1 MLIEKISTK
10 KVSDTVSE
18 QIEKMILDGS
28 IPAGE
33 KLPSVRELCE
43 RFGVGRSAVRDA
55 ITVLKGKGLVKVKQ
69 GEGTY
74 VSKYDSSKIFSK
86 AVMLPNAN
94 DITELF
100 QVRKIVETGMA
111 EMAACNRS
119 EKDLTLMKKIL
130 TTQTDAPWED
140 DYQFH
145 LSIAKATGNSLLI
158 QFVQVISTTIK
169 NAMIDFHQFIKCDS
183 EAIETIALHHE
194 RIFESIS
201 SGTPNLSSEYM
212 LQHLTFVESILHKS
226 LHQSK

>member
-18 QIEKMILDGS
+18 QIENMILDGS
-28 IPAGE
+28 IRAGE

-43 RFGVGRSAVRDA
+43 KFGVGRSAVRDA
-55 ITVLKGKGLVKVKQ
+55 ITVLKGKGLVIVKQ

-74 VSKYDSSKIFSK
+74 VSKFDSAKIFSK
-86 AVMLPNAN
+86 AAMLPNAN

-119 EKDLTLMKKIL
+119 ENDLKRMKMIL
-130 TTQTDAPWED
+130 STHTDAPWED

-145 LSIAKATGNSLLI
+145 LSIAKATGNALLI

-169 NAMIDFHQFIKCDS
+169 HAMIDFHQFIKSDY
-183 EAIETIALHHE
+183 EAVKTIAEHHE

-201 SGTPNLSSEYM
+201 SGRSNQSNEYM

-226 LHQSK
+226 LQQNN

>member
-1 MLIEKISTK
+1 MLIEKISTR
-10 KVSDTVSE
+10 KVSDTISE

-28 IPAGE
+28 IAAGE

-55 ITVLKGKGLVKVKQ
+55 ITALKGKGLVVVKQ

-74 VSKYDSSKIFSK
+74 VSKFDSRKIFSH
-86 AVMLPNAN
+86 AVMLTNAN
-94 DITELF
+94 DVTELF

-119 EKDLTLMKKIL
+119 EKDLKQMNMIL
-130 TTQTDAPWED
+130 STQTDAPWED

-145 LSIAKATGNSLLI
+145 LSIAKATGNALLI

-169 NAMIDFHQFIKCDS
+169 HAMIDFHQFIKCDN
-183 EAIETIALHHE
+183 EAIETIAVHHE

-201 SGTPNLSSEYM
+201 SGKPNQSSEYM

-226 LHQSK
+226 LQQNN

>member
-130 TTQTDAPWED
+130 TTQTDAPGKM
-140 DYQFH
+140 
-145 LSIAKATGNSLLI
+145 I
-158 QFVQVISTTIK
+158 ISFTYRLRK
-169 NAMIDFHQFIKCDS
+169 QP
-183 EAIETIALHHE
+183 ET
-194 RIFESIS
+194 RC
-201 SGTPNLSSEYM
+201 
-212 LQHLTFVESILHKS
+212 
-226 LHQSK
+226 

>member
-10 KVSDTVSE
+10 KVSDTISE
-18 QIEKMILDGS
+18 QIEKMILDSSFPG
-28 IPAGE
+28 GE

-43 RFGVGRSAVRDA
+43 MFGAGRSAVRDA
-55 ITVLKGKGLVKVKQ
+55 ITVLKGKGLVIVKQ

-74 VSKYDSSKIFSK
+74 VSKFDSRKIFSH
-86 AVMLPNAN
+86 AVMLPNAK

-119 EKDLTLMKKIL
+119 ENDLKRMKMIL
-130 TTQTDAPWED
+130 STHTDAPWED

-145 LSIAKATGNSLLI
+145 LSIAKATGNALLI

-169 NAMIDFHQFIKCDS
+169 HAMIDFHQFIKRDT
-183 EAIETIALHHE
+183 EALETIAEHHE

-201 SGTPNLSSEYM
+201 SGTPNQSNEYM

-226 LHQSK
+226 LKQNS

>member
-10 KVSDTVSE
+10 KVSDTISE

-28 IPAGE
+28 IPGGE

-43 RFGVGRSAVRDA
+43 KFGAGRSAVRDA
-55 ITVLKGKGLVKVKQ
+55 ITVLKGKGLVIVKQ

-74 VSKYDSSKIFSK
+74 VSKFDSRKIFSH

-119 EKDLTLMKKIL
+119 ENDLKRMKMIL
-130 TTQTDAPWED
+130 STHTDAPWED

-145 LSIAKATGNSLLI
+145 LSIAKATGNALLI

-169 NAMIDFHQFIKCDS
+169 HAMIDFHQFIKRDT
-183 EAIETIALHHE
+183 EAIETIAEHHE

-201 SGTPNLSSEYM
+201 SGTPNQSNEYM

-226 LHQSK
+226 LQQNN